1 MIHAALD
8 TSLAAAFAVHDG
20 ERLLANLSLASHG
33 RDSDELLVPWL
44 VQAVR
49 DLNLDL
55 ATIRQWSVGT
65 GPGSFSGTRVGIS
78 WVLGVA
84 AVTGAAVRGVPSSLA
99 LAQAAPA
106 RPGDRIAVLHDARRG
121 QLILSP
127 YQLGP
132 AGPTATDAAA
142 VVTVAELLAADFA
155 VAVTAQE
162 PVAALVGDCLGQRLH
177 CVPGIDASL
186 LLATTGIPWPTS
198 RAETIASLEPV
209 YVRPAV
215 FVKPRPVV
223 DR

>member
-8 TSLAAAFAVHDG
+8 TSLAAAFAIHDG
-20 ERLLANLSLASHG
+20 ERLLVNAALASRG
-33 RDSDELLVPWL
+33 RDSDEQLVPWL
-44 VQAVR
+44 MQTIREVG
-49 DLNLDL
+49 LDL
-55 ATIRQWSVGT
+55 AAIRQWSVGT

-99 LAQAAPA
+99 LAQAVPA
-106 RPGDRIAVLHDARRG
+106 QPGDRIAVLHDARRS

-132 AGPTATDAAA
+132 NGPVATDNAA
-142 VVTVAELLAADFA
+142 VVTVDEFLAADFA
-155 VAVTAQE
+155 VCVTAQE
-162 PVAALVGDCLGQRLH
+162 AVVELLADRLGQRLH
-177 CVPGIDASL
+177 CVPGIDAGL
-186 LLATTGIPWPTS
+186 LIAASGIPWPTS
-198 RAETIASLEPV
+198 QAETIASLEPV

-215 FVKPRPVV
+215 FVKPKPVA